1 MPVTS
6 DIQERHSEVQMLFAE
21 DNLKEAVKRLMDFV
35 RDFGEEDSEH
45 LNEVIVI
52 SSNFN
57 RLEKTERRG
66 TLSYDEAAQRRNK
79 LLYQSLGLMKEVI
92 A

>member
-1 MPVTS
+1 MPAAN
-6 DIQERHSEVQMLFAE
+6 DIQARRFEVQMLIAE
-21 DNLKEAVKRLMDFV
+21 DNIKEAVKRLMDFV
-35 RDFGEEDSEH
+35 RDFADEDSDC

-57 RLEKTERRG
+57 RLEKAERRG
-66 TLSYDEAAQRRNK
+66 TLSYDEAAQRRDK
-79 LLYQSLGLMKEVI
+79 LLYQALDLIKEVI